1 MKNSHN
7 SAMKLT
13 ILGSSSALPTS
24 ERYPSAHVLNVHER
38 LYLVDCGEGTQIQLR
53 KNHLRFGRLD
63 HIFIS
68 HLHGDHVFGLYGL
81 LSTFSLMS
89 RVAPLNLFAPGN
101 YRSMLMSH
109 LSDFDIK
116 LGFEIN
122 FIPLER
128 KDPVVILDNKHLS
141 VLAFPLQHR
150 IPSYG
155 FLFRQ
160 KPPLRNVIKEKIVE
174 YNIPGIRIP
183 SIKNGED
190 YVATNGDVIKNDELT
205 YPPPEPLSYA
215 YCSDTKYFPRL
226 AQYVKGVTMLYHE
239 ATFDEAHRNLAEIT
253 GHSTSVDAAR
263 VAGEAG
269 ARELI
274 IGHFSARYRSA
285 DILVEEAKQIFPLT
299 RAAID
304 GKTYQITDSI
314 DYSEY

>member
-1 MKNSHN
+1 
-7 SAMKLT
+7 MKLT

-38 LYLVDCGEGTQIQLR
+38 LYLIDCGEGTQIQLR
-53 KNHLRFGRLD
+53 RTHLRFGRLD

-81 LSTFSLMS
+81 LSTFSLMN
-89 RVAPLNLFAPGN
+89 RVAPLHLFAPGN

-116 LGFEIN
+116 LGFEID
-122 FIPLER
+122 FIPLEG
-128 KDPVVILDNKHLS
+128 KDPVEILNNKHLS
-141 VLAFPLQHR
+141 VTAFPLRHR
-150 IPSYG
+150 VPAYG

-160 KPPLRNVIKEKIVE
+160 KPPLRNVIKEKIAE
-174 YNIPGIRIP
+174 YNIPGPRIP

-190 YVATNGDVIKNDELT
+190 YITSEGIVIKNDELT
-205 YPPPEPLSYA
+205 YPPPQPLSYA
-215 YCSDTKYFPRL
+215 YCSDTKYFPGL
-226 AQYVKGVTMLYHE
+226 SQYVKGVTMLYHE
-239 ATFDEAHRNLAEIT
+239 ATFDEAHRGLAEIT
-253 GHSTSVDAAR
+253 GHSTSIDAGK
-263 VAGEAG
+263 VASEAG

-285 DILVEEAKQIFPLT
+285 GILVDEARQIFPLT

-304 GKTYQITDSI
+304 GKTYEISDSI
-314 DYSEY
+314 DDSDY